1 MDTIEDGRPVTAG
14 LALTLFREL
23 FAHDETL
30 SRPPS
35 QRFSDD
41 WRPKREDRF
50 AHVESP
56 AGVEV
61 GDLLFVIEPDS
72 EKRVYGWDVFSNC
85 TAREALTQCGGSF
98 MVVTGKRGTTMIE
111 AVPAVAPRGGFDT
124 DLTRVGEPWMGNSEP
139 IRMKVPSARSI
150 ANLGKPEELRARIM
164 ADARF
169 PQWQAAYLAAKEQEQ
184 RMAAQARVDREARE
198 AREKPL
204 KDAAAR
210 VNALVGSEIITGG
223 WVSKEYAP
231 RIASK
236 WLAENDRLRIHLAG
250 LAALG
255 RIATEEHREALGH
268 LDTLGL
274 ATDTIEGEL

>member
-1 MDTIEDGRPVTAG
+1 METIEDAHRVTAD
-14 LALTLFREL
+14 LALALFREL
-23 FAHDETL
+23 FPHDETL

-35 QRFSDD
+35 QRFSSD
-41 WRPKREDRF
+41 RQPKREHRF

-85 TAREALTQCGGSF
+85 TAREALRQRGGSF
-98 MVVTGKRGTTMIE
+98 VVVTAKRGTTMIE
-111 AVPAVAPRGGFDT
+111 AVPAIAPHGGIDT
-124 DLTRVGEPWMGNSEP
+124 DLTRLGEPWMGNSEP
-139 IRMKVPSARSI
+139 TRMKVPSARSI

-169 PQWQAAYLAAKEQEQ
+169 PQWQAAYAAAKEQEQ
-184 RMAAQARVDREARE
+184 RKAAEARVEQEARKT
-198 AREKPL
+198 REKPL
-204 KDAAAR
+204 KDAAAH

-236 WLAENDRLRIHLAG
+236 WLAEGDRLRVHLAG

-255 RIATEEHREALGH
+255 RLTAEEHREALGH

-274 ATDTIEGEL
+274 ATDTTEGEQ